1 MSESKPI
8 ARRGAVGFQGGQ
20 VLALR
25 VPEEELGKLRA
36 ALREGKER
44 WHEVAASDGAVLAHR
59 RKQGLGVEPA
69 PGQGVGRE
77 GDPHRA

>member
-20 VLALR
+20 GLALR

-44 WHEVAASDGAVLAHR
+44 WHEVAASDGAVLVDLGQVVYLRVDSDEHR
-59 RKQGLGVEPA
+59 
-69 PGQGVGRE
+69 VGF
-77 GDPHRA
+77 